1 MEVFAMCIFCNI
13 ICGEIPSYK
22 VYEDDNFYA
31 FLDISQAT
39 YGHTLVVPKQHF
51 ENLFAMPDF
60 LLEKMLILV
69 RDLASKIKTATNC
82 KGINILNNNGE
93 AAGQS
98 IHHFHIHI
106 IPRYDNDNFSIK
118 AIENKLNNEEFKA
131 LLFKINSI

>member
-1 MEVFAMCIFCNI
+1 MCIFCNI
-13 ICGEIPSYK
+13 ISGEIPSYK

-98 IHHFHIHI
+98 VHHFHIHI

-131 LLFKINSI
+131 LIFKINSI

>member
-13 ICGEIPSYK
+13 ISGEIPSYK

-98 IHHFHIHI
+98 VHHFHIHI

>member
-13 ICGEIPSYK
+13 ISGEIPSYK

>member
-1 MEVFAMCIFCNI
+1 MCIFCNI
-13 ICGEIPSYK
+13 ISGEIPSYK

-93 AAGQS
+93 AAGQYV
-98 IHHFHIHI
+98 HHFHIHI

>member
-1 MEVFAMCIFCNI
+1 MCIFCNI
-13 ICGEIPSYK
+13 ISGEIPSYK

-31 FLDISQAT
+31 VLDISQAT

-98 IHHFHIHI
+98 VHHFHIHI

>member
-1 MEVFAMCIFCNI
+1 MCIFCNI
-13 ICGEIPSYK
+13 ISGEIPSYK

-98 IHHFHIHI
+98 VHHFHIHI

>member
-1 MEVFAMCIFCNI
+1 MCIFCNI
-13 ICGEIPSYK
+13 ISGEIPSYK

-98 IHHFHIHI
+98 VHHFHIHI

-131 LLFKINSI
+131 LLFIINSI

>member
-1 MEVFAMCIFCNI
+1 MCIFCNI
-13 ICGEIPSYK
+13 ISGEIPSYK

-98 IHHFHIHI
+98 VHHFHIHI

-131 LLFKINSI
+131 LLLKINSI

>member
-1 MEVFAMCIFCNI
+1 MCIFCNI
-13 ICGEIPSYK
+13 ISGEIPSYK

-98 IHHFHIHI
+98 VHHFHIHI
-106 IPRYDNDNFSIK
+106 IPRYNNDNFSIK

>member
-1 MEVFAMCIFCNI
+1 MCIFCNI
-13 ICGEIPSYK
+13 ISGEIPSYK
-22 VYEDDNFYA
+22 VYEYYNFYA

-98 IHHFHIHI
+98 VHHFHIHI

>member
-13 ICGEIPSYK
+13 ISGEIPSYK

-39 YGHTLVVPKQHF
+39 YGHTLVVPTQHF

-98 IHHFHIHI
+98 VHHFHIHI

>member
-1 MEVFAMCIFCNI
+1 MCIFCNI
-13 ICGEIPSYK
+13 ISGEIPSYK

>member
-1 MEVFAMCIFCNI
+1 MCIFCNI
-13 ICGEIPSYK
+13 ISGEIPSYK

-60 LLEKMLILV
+60 LLEKILILV

-98 IHHFHIHI
+98 VHHFHIHI

-131 LLFKINSI
+131 LLSKINSK

>member
-1 MEVFAMCIFCNI
+1 MCIFCNI
-13 ICGEIPSYK
+13 ISGEIPSYK

-51 ENLFAMPDF
+51 GNLFAMPDF

-98 IHHFHIHI
+98 VHHFHIHI

>member
-1 MEVFAMCIFCNI
+1 MCIFCNI
-13 ICGEIPSYK
+13 ISGEIPSYK

-98 IHHFHIHI
+98 VHHFHIHI

-131 LLFKINSI
+131 LLSKINSK

>member
-1 MEVFAMCIFCNI
+1 MCIFCNI
-13 ICGEIPSYK
+13 ISGEIPSYK

-51 ENLFAMPDF
+51 ESLFAMPDF

-98 IHHFHIHI
+98 VHHFHIHI

>member
-1 MEVFAMCIFCNI
+1 MCIFCNI
-13 ICGEIPSYK
+13 ISGEIPSYK

-60 LLEKMLILV
+60 LLEKILILV
-69 RDLASKIKTATNC
+69 RDLASKIKTATYC

-98 IHHFHIHI
+98 VHHFHIHI

-131 LLFKINSI
+131 LLSKINSK

>member
-1 MEVFAMCIFCNI
+1 MCIFCNI
-13 ICGEIPSYK
+13 ISGEIPSYK

-39 YGHTLVVPKQHF
+39 YGHTLVVSKQHF

-98 IHHFHIHI
+98 VHHFHIHI